1 MFFAVDHPCIKAKM
15 TVLRDKNTSP
25 KEFRERAEE
34 ITCFLAYEALKNLH
48 LSEVPVETP
57 LERTMGAVVE
67 NDLVVVP
74 VLRAGIGMLG
84 GIQSLIPTV
93 KVGFIGLQRD
103 HSTKHPV
110 KYYLNLPRP
119 SEDAFAI
126 VIDPMLAT
134 GGSLSAAVSAVKECG
149 YRHIVV
155 LTIVSA
161 PEGVAVMERD
171 HPDVKIYSAALDRE
185 LNADKYILPGLGD
198 AGDRLFGT
206 L

>member
-1 MFFAVDHPCIKAKM
+1 MFIEVDHPCIKAKM
-15 TVLRDKNTSP
+15 TVLRNRNTNP

-34 ITCFLAYEALKNLH
+34 ITCFLAYEALKNLC
-48 LSEVPVETP
+48 LRETSVETP
-57 LERTMGAVVE
+57 LEKTTGYIVE
-67 NDLVVVP
+67 NDIVVIP

-84 GIQSLIPTV
+84 GIQTLIPTV

-103 HSTKHPV
+103 HDTKSPV
-110 KYYLNLPRP
+110 KYYLNLPK
-119 SEDAFAI
+119 SSAGAFAI
-126 VIDPMLAT
+126 IIDPMLAT
-134 GGSLSAAVSAVKECG
+134 GGSLSAAVSAVKESG

-161 PEGVAVMERD
+161 PEGIRVMENN

-185 LNADKYILPGLGD
+185 LNADRYILPGLGD

>member
-1 MFFAVDHPCIKAKM
+1 MFIEVDHPCIKAKM
-15 TVLRDKNTSP
+15 TVLRNRNTNP

-34 ITCFLAYEALKNLH
+34 ITCFLAYEALKNLC
-48 LSEVPVETP
+48 LRETSVETP
-57 LERTMGAVVE
+57 LEKTTGYIVE
-67 NDLVVVP
+67 NDIVVIP
-74 VLRAGIGMLG
+74 VLRAGIGMRG
-84 GIQSLIPTV
+84 GIPTLSPTV

-103 HSTKHPV
+103 HDTTSPV
-110 KYYLNLPRP
+110 KYYLNLPKP
-119 SEDAFAI
+119 SAGAFAI
-126 VIDPMLAT
+126 IIDPMLAT
-134 GGSLSAAVSAVKECG
+134 GGSLSAAVSAVKESG

-161 PEGVAVMERD
+161 PEGIRVMENN

-185 LNADKYILPGLGD
+185 LNADRYILPGLGD